1 MGTLYKI
8 DSRTLVFAPSGQGFF
23 HSNLPARSHSGV
35 LSLERADLLGPDD
48 QTCVVE
54 DSDEEDTDVDEGK
67 TTGIPENDGR
77 EQGGFKRHV
86 CLPEATSC

>member
-1 MGTLYKI
+1 MNCPTREESEGNAAEPKSCCI
-8 DSRTLVFAPSGQGFF
+8 
-23 HSNLPARSHSGV
+23 PANCDGV

-77 EQGGFKRHV
+77 EQGGFKRHA